1 MAGSFSYM
9 AWTALFGALPTVVL
23 VVLFPG
29 PVLRHRRAIAMV
41 TLIVGG
47 LSVAWD
53 AAAVALGLWR
63 FAPERVLGIGLLGSP
78 VETLV
83 LGVTVAAG
91 VASLTAVLH
100 ERLG

>member
-1 MAGSFSYM
+1 VAGSFSYLL
-9 AWTALFGALPTVVL
+9 WTALFGALPTLLL

-29 PVLRHRRAIAMV
+29 PVRRHRRAIALV
-41 TLIVGG
+41 TLIVGT

-63 FAPERVLGIGLLGSP
+63 FAPERVVGVGLLGSP
-78 VETLV
+78 IETLV

-100 ERLG
+100 ERLD